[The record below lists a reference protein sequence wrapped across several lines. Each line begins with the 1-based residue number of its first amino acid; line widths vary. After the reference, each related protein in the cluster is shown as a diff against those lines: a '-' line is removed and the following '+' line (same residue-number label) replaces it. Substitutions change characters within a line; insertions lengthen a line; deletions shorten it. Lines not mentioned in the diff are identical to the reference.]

1 MRTGDLDAN
10 NDFLSALWFG
20 GAWFR
25 SIGSAGTTKF
35 HANLAQG
42 ARMLRYGWPDV
53 TEYRCRTAAEIAEVL
68 RSQGWTGTLRQCG
81 PGCTAVEPQDRD
93 RAGRQER
100 AGAAGAGGRQDRGG

>member
-1 MRTGDLDAN
+1 MPFG
-10 NDFLSALWFG
+10 LWG
-20 GAWFR
+20 GPAATAAHRAEGRWR
-25 SIGSAGTTKF
+25 DPRRDN
-35 HANLAQG
+35 ANLAQG
-42 ARMLRYGWPDV
+42 ARTLRYGWPDV

-100 AGAAGAGGRQDRGG
+100 ARAAGAGGRQGRGGEI